1 LASESRI
8 FVVFAISILL
18 EQHNR
23 TNPVNEGEIMKLSE
37 YKYSLPKNSVA
48 KYPVEPRD
56 SSRLMII
63 NRETGDIE
71 EKHFRDILNY
81 MQKGDVIVVN
91 EAKVFPARLFGNKEK
106 TNAKIEVMLLRE
118 LKKQERIWDVL
129 VEPARKVRIGNKIYF
144 DDNKI
149 YCEIIDNTT
158 SRGRT
163 VRFSYDGDLHEVI
176 ERIGQMPLPDYFKRD
191 AEELDKEAYQCVFAN
206 PEKVGS
212 IAPSAAGLHFT
223 PKLLK
228 AAEKKGIKIATVR
241 LNLGQGVFETIEVE
255 DLTKHRMYSEYFEI
269 SKDNADIINKALKS
283 KRFVYAVGSSVARAL
298 ESSVLTSGIVKP
310 NKGWTDRFIYPPY
323 EFKIA
328 NRFITN
334 FHQPASPGL
343 LLASAFLGDREAL
356 FKAYRRAIRSG
367 FRFHA
372 YGDAM
377 LII

>member
-1 LASESRI
+1 MASESRI

-18 EQHNR
+18 EQYNR

-37 YKYSLPKNSVA
+37 YKYTLPKNSVA

-71 EKHFRDILNY
+71 EKHFRDILSY